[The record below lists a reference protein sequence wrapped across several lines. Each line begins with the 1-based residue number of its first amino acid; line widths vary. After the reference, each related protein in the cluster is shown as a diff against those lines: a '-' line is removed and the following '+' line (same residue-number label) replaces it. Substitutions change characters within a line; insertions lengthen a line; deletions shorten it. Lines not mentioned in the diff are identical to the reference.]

1 MMSFS
6 RRPRM
11 LSHLPLPALLLA
23 LLFSPGGAAHAACAP
38 IRIGYL
44 DQNRPPYWLGDGK
57 QVAEPPG
64 AGVELLRE
72 AAADMGCEVSFV
84 RLPSMRVLTAL
95 ATGEIDF
102 APVEERA
109 AYPAGLQLPLGA
121 DGAPDRDKAV
131 LLQVD
136 VVVRA
141 ADTPASTEP
150 RRYFT
155 NHMLGVVTGAA
166 YTEPLR
172 QAGLAVDDGA
182 RDVGRNLDKLRLHR
196 LDGVAVSVMQ
206 PGDLDAYLAAG
217 YPGQFQRLEQPVI
230 ASHIWLAASSSYY
243 RQHRAQAEA
252 MWNWLGPA
260 HRAHMAEI
268 VKRYARPGP

>member
-1 MMSFS
+1 MVLRLAM
-6 RRPRM
+6 PV
-11 LSHLPLPALLLA
+11 LLLSA
-23 LLFSPGGAAHAACAP
+23 SLSCAAAQSTCSP
-38 IRIGYL
+38 IRIAYL
-44 DQNRPPYWLGDGK
+44 DQHRPPYWLGDGK

-72 AAADMGCEVSFV
+72 AAAEMGCEVSFV
-84 RLPSMRVLTAL
+84 RLPSMRILAAL
-95 ATGEIDF
+95 AAGEIDF
-102 APVEERA
+102 APVEERP
-109 AYPAGLQLPLGA
+109 AYPAGVQLPPGA

-141 ADTPASTEP
+141 ADTPANTEP
-150 RRYFT
+150 RRYFL
-155 NHMLGVVTGAA
+155 HHALGVATGAA
-166 YTEPLR
+166 YTAALR
-172 QAGLAVDDGA
+172 QAGLEVDDGA

-206 PGDLDAYLAAG
+206 PGDLDAYLSAN
-217 YPGQFQRLEQPVI
+217 YPGQFQRLEQPLI
-230 ASHIWLAASSSYY
+230 SSHIWLAASSAYY
-243 RQHRAQAEA
+243 HQHREQTEA

-268 VKRYARPGP
+268 VKRYARPGQ